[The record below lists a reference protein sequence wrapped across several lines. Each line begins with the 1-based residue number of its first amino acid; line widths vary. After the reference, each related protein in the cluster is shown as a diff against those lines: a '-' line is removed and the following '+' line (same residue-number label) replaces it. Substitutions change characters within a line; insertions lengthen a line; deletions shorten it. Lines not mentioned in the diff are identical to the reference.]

1 MAKVKAIVPFAF
13 YDEQRGHVNVD
24 EGAEDVINDAEAQR
38 LADAG
43 ILEIV
48 GKPARQP
55 KVETADLKPDVET
68 ADKKVKK

>member
-13 YDEQRGHVNVD
+13 FDEQRGHVNVD
-24 EGAEDVINDAEAQR
+24 EGAEDVIGDAEAQR

-43 ILEIV
+43 IVEII
-48 GKPARQP
+48 GKPTRQP
-55 KVETADLKPDVET
+55 KIETAELKPEIET